1 MAEADKVSAEVKIQ
15 PDAWVLVLELD
26 LVDEFVI
33 EVERWAADG
42 CRTGPPDPYKMVR
55 VELLRRRGR

>member
-1 MAEADKVSAEVKIQ
+1 MAEADKVFAAVKIQ
-15 PDAWVLVLELD
+15 PDAWVLLELD

-42 CRTGPPDPYKMVR
+42 CRTGPPDPYKMLR
-55 VELLRRRGR
+55 VELLRRRGC